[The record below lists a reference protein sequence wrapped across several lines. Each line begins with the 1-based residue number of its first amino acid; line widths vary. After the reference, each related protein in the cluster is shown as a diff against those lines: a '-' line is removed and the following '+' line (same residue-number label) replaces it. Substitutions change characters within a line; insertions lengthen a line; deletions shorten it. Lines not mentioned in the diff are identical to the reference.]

1 LPLVVRTETEE
12 MKCSRMCIRLLDI
25 AIELCGFLSD
35 IKHPENHEL
44 VSSTV
49 LQLDKERRRALTEHN
64 RRCEVLLPGAS
75 LLGP

>member
-1 LPLVVRTETEE
+1 
-12 MKCSRMCIRLLDI
+12 MYIRLLDI

-49 LQLDKERRRALTEHN
+49 LQLDKERRHALTEHN
-64 RRCEVLLPGAS
+64 L
-75 LLGP
+75 